1 MGQSNSNHQGSK
13 HLAQVIAAIVPNN
26 EADVFSLQ
34 DSELEGDNNINKNA
48 TKLTRRTS
56 DRILEQLLS
65 NLLKYGVLLA
75 SAIVLIGGILY
86 LIRHGGEPADYQ
98 FFEGE
103 PAELCSLTGVVR
115 AVLSGSSRGLIQ
127 LGLLLLVATPMVR
140 VVVSLLAF
148 CWRRD
153 LIYAILT
160 LLVLSGL
167 IYSTLI
173 PYLHGYG

>member
-1 MGQSNSNHQGSK
+1 MAQSNSEYQEAK
-13 HLAQVIAAIVPNN
+13 HFAPLIAAVGTNH
-26 EADVFSLQ
+26 EADFFSLQ
-34 DSELEGDNNINKNA
+34 DSELECDNNIETNA
-48 TKLTRRTS
+48 TKLSKRAS

-98 FFEGE
+98 FFQGE
-103 PAELCSLTGVVR
+103 PAEFCSPVGVVR
-115 AVLSGSSRGLIQ
+115 AVLSGSRRGLIQ
-127 LGLLLLVATPMVR
+127 FGLLLLIATPMVR

-153 LIYAILT
+153 FLYAIVT
-160 LLVLSGL
+160 LLVLAGL
-167 IYSTLI
+167 IYSTLGA
-173 PYLHGYG
+173 YL

>member
-1 MGQSNSNHQGSK
+1 MAQSNSDRQGTK
-13 HLAQVIAAIVPNN
+13 HFAQVIAAVMPSN
-26 EADVFSLQ
+26 DTDLFSLQ
-34 DSELEGDNNINKNA
+34 DSEFDGDKNIEKYA
-48 TKLTRRTS
+48 TTVPRRAS

-65 NLLKYGVLLA
+65 NLLKYGVFLA

-98 FFEGE
+98 FFQGE
-103 PAELCSLTGVVR
+103 PAEFCSPIGVVR
-115 AVLSGSSRGLIQ
+115 AVLSGSRRGLIQ

-153 LIYAILT
+153 FLYAMLT
-160 LLVLSGL
+160 LLVLAGL
-167 IYSTLI
+167 IYSTLGA
-173 PYLHGYG
+173 YLYGV